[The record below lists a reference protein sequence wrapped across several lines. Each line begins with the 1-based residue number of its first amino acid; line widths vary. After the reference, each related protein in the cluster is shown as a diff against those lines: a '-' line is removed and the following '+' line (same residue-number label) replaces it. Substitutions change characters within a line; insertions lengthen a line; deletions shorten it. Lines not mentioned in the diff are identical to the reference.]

1 MKPRTKLEVLVDELS
16 RKLSPI
22 TEKHAEWAK
31 ANCFSHIAYKCKDE
45 LWCTDCG
52 RVWID
57 KNASGEICCPYCKR
71 KLEVKL
77 SRKQKDRESGY
88 MTIAQTVSGFQ
99 VLRQVYVER
108 FVRKGTNLDNCYFNE
123 VCQCWYRDDGKL
135 TVMARPMNMGSTGW
149 IYHEERSIKQLYN
162 GYGSIKY
169 SFNGY
174 LYPNPKYIP
183 ILKRNGLKGSTHGV
197 SVDWMVRHLL
207 QGDSFAETLIKTKQ
221 YSMLRFYAYRGYIR
235 QKHTINICN
244 RNHYIIKDAS
254 LYIDYLEL
262 LEYFHKDTHNP
273 MFVCPKDL
281 QKEHDILMEAKR
293 QKELKERLK
302 RNQEQRI
309 RREQE
314 MKVSI
319 RSFMDRIKKY
329 YPIEIKDKELVI
341 KPLYN
346 LTQFYEEGKRMH
358 HCVWQCKYYD
368 KPDTLILSARKNGE
382 RLETVEVNLKTYSI
396 IQSRGVCNQNTP
408 YHNRI
413 IELVNRN
420 MNLIRAI

>member
-1 MKPRTKLEVLVDELS
+1 MKPRTKIEVLVDGLS

-22 TEKHAEWAK
+22 TEKHEEWVK

-57 KNASGEICCPYCKR
+57 KNASGEIRCPYCKR

-77 SRKQKDRESGY
+77 SRKQKDREAGY
-88 MTIAQTVSGFQ
+88 MTIAQIVSGFQ

-108 FVRKGTNLDNCYFNE
+108 FVRKGTNLDNYYFNE

-149 IYHEERSIKQLYN
+149 LYNEERSIKQAYN
-162 GYGSIKY
+162 SYGSLMY
-169 SFNGY
+169 SFNGD

-183 ILKRNGLKGSTHGV
+183 TLKRNGLKGSTHGI
-197 SVDWMVRHLL
+197 SVDWMVRNLL
-207 QGDSFAETLIKTKQ
+207 QGDSFAETLLKTKQ
-221 YSMLRFYAYRGYIR
+221 YSMLRCYAERGYAR
-235 QKHTINICN
+235 WRHAVNICN

-254 LYIDYLEL
+254 MYMDYLEL

-273 MFVCPKDL
+273 KFICPKNL
-281 QKEHDILMEAKR
+281 RKEHDILMEAKR

-302 RNQEQRI
+302 RDREQRI

-319 RSFMDRIKKY
+319 RNFMARIKKY

-346 LTQFYEEGKRMH
+346 LTQFYEEGKKMH
-358 HCVWQCKYYD
+358 HCVWACKYYD
-368 KPDTLILSARKNGE
+368 KPDSLILSARANGK
-382 RLETVEVNLKTYSI
+382 RLETIEVSLRTYKI
-396 IQSRGVCNQNTP
+396 IQCQGVCNQNTP

-413 IELVNRN
+413 VDLVNRN
-420 MNLIRAI
+420 MNLIKAI